1 MEGVEHRVTRSCI
14 AARACRAAA
23 GVLLLFTAGCAVRQP
38 AVVLDANHPA
48 SLAASE
54 AAVEPPSTTL
64 NIDGEA
70 TLAPKPEGTP
80 HRSAEE
86 HAPGKAGAA
95 IYTCPMHP
103 EVRQPAPGRCPKCGM
118 TLERTSEEGAP
129 AGGEHAH

>member
-1 MEGVEHRVTRSCI
+1 MEGVERTVTRRI
-14 AARACRAAA
+14 AAPACRVAA
-23 GVLLLFTAGCAVRQP
+23 GVLLVLTAGCAVRQP

-48 SLAASE
+48 SPAASE

-70 TLAPKPEGTP
+70 ARAPEEQGVSRRLSK
-80 HRSAEE
+80 E
-86 HAPGKAGAA
+86 HAPARAGTA

-103 EVRQPAPGRCPKCGM
+103 EVQQAAPGRCPKCGM